1 MVSQMTKMAYQ
12 TEHANQILVLCCL
25 HMYYYYYYYY
35 YCNNNI
41 DNQPMM
47 YVKIHQSSVN
57 SIFTCH
63 IHMQMELYE
72 QTYHVPL
79 AFLSAFDQGFFT
91 SMLCGNFLDSAKVR
105 KSTLSK
111 EKIITYC
118 HLKHDENSS
127 WEEKGYNKFATY

>member
-1 MVSQMTKMAYQ
+1 MVSQMAKMAYQ

-25 HMYYYYYYYY
+25 HMYYY
-35 YCNNNI
+35 CNNNI
-41 DNQPMM
+41 DNQPMI
-47 YVKIHQSSVN
+47 IHQSSVN

-79 AFLSAFDQGFFT
+79 AFLSAFDQGIFT
-91 SMLCGNFLDSAKVR
+91 SMRCGNFLDSAKVR